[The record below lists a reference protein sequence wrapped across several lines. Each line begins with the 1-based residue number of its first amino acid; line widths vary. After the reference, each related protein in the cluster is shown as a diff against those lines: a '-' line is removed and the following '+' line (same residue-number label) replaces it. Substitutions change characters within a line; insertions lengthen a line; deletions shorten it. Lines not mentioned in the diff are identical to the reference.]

1 MRLIEADELN
11 ERFESSCT
19 TECACC
25 PYSDDNCGLVH
36 EADTVNAIP
45 IPENATNGDMIK
57 ALFPNVRIDER
68 LEENL
73 STELN
78 IIIVK
83 GIDGGT
89 SPFYRNWWNAPY
101 KREVEENA
109 DA

>member
-1 MRLIEADELN
+1 MRLIDADELN

-57 ALFPNVRIDER
+57 ALFPNATFYDDTFGYGYVYSDVVECK
-68 LEENL
+68 ENYMMTY
-73 STELN
+73 SKE
-78 IIIVK
+78 
-83 GIDGGT
+83 
-89 SPFYRNWWNAPY
+89 WWNAPY
-101 KREVEENA
+101 KELNNEK
-109 DA
+109 